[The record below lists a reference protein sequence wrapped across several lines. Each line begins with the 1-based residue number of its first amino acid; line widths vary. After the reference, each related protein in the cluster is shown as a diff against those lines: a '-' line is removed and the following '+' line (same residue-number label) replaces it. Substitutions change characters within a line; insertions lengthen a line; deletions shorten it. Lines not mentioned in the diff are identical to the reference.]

1 MTSIAHIPQTPG
13 GNNTSLRPITLMLVC
28 LLLAMVS
35 DFASAQGVTVTTGTS
50 VAPGADAWAA
60 VKSVWFGPMGLV
72 GGVLVFALAVYYF
85 FKDGVL
91 ATLGVLGIGIF
102 FFFVPAISISVQT
115 WAKTF

>member
-1 MTSIAHIPQTPG
+1 MTIIALTPANSG
-13 GNNTSLRPITLMLVC
+13 GSNTTVRLFALITLC
-28 LLLAMVS
+28 LLLATLS
-35 DFASAQGVTVTTGTS
+35 DFASAQVTISTGVGT
-50 VAPGADAWAA
+50 APGSDAWTA

-102 FFFVPAISISVQT
+102 FFFVPAIAISVQN